1 VRAIRDEYEISDDK
15 SRLDVDAIAQLLA
28 TSYWA
33 ADRPR
38 EVIARSIEHSLCLG
52 LYCHDAQ
59 IGFGRIITDQATF
72 AWIADLI
79 VDPAYRGRGLG
90 IWLVETIV
98 AYPAIKNLRQLLA
111 TRDAHTLY
119 EKLGYERFGDI
130 FLGRGF
136 VRFRC
141 V

>member
-1 VRAIRDEYEISDDK
+1 LREIRDEYEISDDK
-15 SRLDVDAIAQLLA
+15 SRLDLDAIARLLA

-38 EVIARSIEHSLCLG
+38 DVIARSIEHSLCLG
-52 LYCHDAQ
+52 LYCHGAQ

-72 AWIADLI
+72 AWIADVI
-79 VDPAYRGRGLG
+79 VDPAHRRRGLG
-90 IWLVETIV
+90 MWLVETIV
-98 AYPAIKNLRQLLA
+98 AHPGIKNLRQLLA

-119 EKLGYERFGDI
+119 ERFGYERFGDI

-136 VRFRC
+136 ARFR
-141 V
+141 